1 VFCSKLRTQ
10 RQGRQQELLIMTEKI
25 YRPVCFGNKAIASKP
40 YAKCRAC
47 PHFPCYICQRCG
59 RDTRP
64 MTLRERGDFKVVCL
78 WCFGKLEK
86 WDRCRAR
93 SIGGT
98 ATGGT

>member
-1 VFCSKLRTQ
+1 MV
-10 RQGRQQELLIMTEKI
+10 EKI

-59 RDTRP
+59 RDARA

-86 WDRCRAR
+86 WDRCRMR
-93 SIGGT
+93 SQGCST
-98 ATGGT
+98 VKEVTSETTTGCEEVRVHDM

>member
-1 VFCSKLRTQ
+1 
-10 RQGRQQELLIMTEKI
+10 MPEKI
-25 YRPVCFGNKAIASKP
+25 YRPVCFGNKTIASKP

-64 MTLRERGDFKVVCL
+64 MTLRARGDYTVVCL

-86 WDRCRAR
+86 WNRAVR
-93 SIGGT
+93 GRLVAWPQEET
-98 ATGGT
+98 EKWKHRLRERK